1 MSSKTPFIRIP
12 RNAYVMVGDGR
23 KALFLRNDG
32 DAIEPHLKTEQVL
45 TDDNP
50 PTREQ
55 GADRPGRTISGADG
69 RRSAVGQTDWHDL
82 EERRFARTIAE
93 ALEKLARDKS
103 IPGFIIA
110 APPRTLAELRQS
122 FNADVKER
130 IIAELDKDLTRI
142 PVEEIK
148 KHLLA

>member
-1 MSSKTPFIRIP
+1 MPSKTPFIRIP

-32 DAIEPHLKTEQVL
+32 DAIAPHLKTEQVL

-55 GADRPGRTISGADG
+55 GADRPGRAISSADG

-93 ALEKLARDKS
+93 TLEKLARDKS

-122 FNADVKER
+122 FNAEVKER
-130 IIAELDKDLTRI
+130 IIAELDKDLTGI

>member
-1 MSSKTPFIRIP
+1 MPNKTPFIRIP

-45 TDDNP
+45 TGDNP

-55 GADRPGRTISGADG
+55 GADRPGRATSGADG

-93 ALEKLARDKS
+93 TLEGLARDKS

-122 FNADVKER
+122 FNADIKER

-148 KHLLA
+148 KHLLS